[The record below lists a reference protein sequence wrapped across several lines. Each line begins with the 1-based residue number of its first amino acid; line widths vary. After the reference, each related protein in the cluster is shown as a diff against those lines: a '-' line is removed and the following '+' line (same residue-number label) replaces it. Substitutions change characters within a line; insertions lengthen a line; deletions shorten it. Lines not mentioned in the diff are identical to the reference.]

1 MFKNHQIP
9 LLKTQLKQL
18 KKENA
23 LLRASLREIIDTA
36 HQAINQAKGGND
48 E

>member
-1 MFKNHQIP
+1 MFNNSQIP
-9 LLKTQLKQL
+9 QLKAQIKQL

-36 HQAINQAKGGND
+36 HQAVNQKEANH

>member
-1 MFKNHQIP
+1 MFNHSQIS
-9 LLKTQLKQL
+9 QLQAQIKQL

-36 HQAINQAKGGND
+36 HHAINKEVNH

>member
-1 MFKNHQIP
+1 VNKIPQLQAQI
-9 LLKTQLKQL
+9 KQL

-23 LLRASLREIIDTA
+23 LLRESLREIINTA
-36 HQAINQAKGGND
+36 HEAINKEVNH

>member
-1 MFKNHQIP
+1 MNKI
-9 LLKTQLKQL
+9 TQLQAQIKQL

-36 HQAINQAKGGND
+36 HQAINQKEASH

>member
-1 MFKNHQIP
+1 MNKITLLQAQI
-9 LLKTQLKQL
+9 KQL

-36 HQAINQAKGGND
+36 HQAINQKEVNH